1 MAQQVARRIG
11 GFLAALLLASLV
23 IFTAVEVLQG
33 DSAQMILGTEA
44 RPDTLAALRHEMG
57 LDQPVT
63 QRYADWVAGFVQ
75 GDLGTSRTYSLSV
88 STLVAER
95 LVVSVPLALAALAFA
110 VGTGLSLG
118 IFAALRRNSLIDHA
132 LMGLTQIGIAVP
144 NFWFAMVLVL
154 VFAVNLRIFPAGGF
168 PGWVQG
174 GFAAMSS
181 LVLPTV
187 ALALPQAAILARIV
201 RASLIETLHED
212 YMRTARAKGLSHGQA
227 IRRHALRNAM
237 IPVLTIMGL
246 QLAFLLA
253 GAIII
258 ENVFALPGLGRLI
271 FQAIQQRDRVV
282 VMSIVLLLVGTIM
295 LINLAL
301 ELIYLAVDPRLRKR
315 N

>member
-23 IFTAVEVLQG
+23 IFTAVEVLPG

-168 PGWVQG
+168 PGWAQG

-258 ENVFALPGLGRLI
+258 ENVVALPGLGRLI

-301 ELIYLAVDPRLRKR
+301 ELIYLAVDPRLRKQ

>member
-23 IFTAVEVLQG
+23 IFTAVEVLPG

-44 RPDTLAALRHEMG
+44 RLDTLAALRHEMG

-168 PGWVQG
+168 PGWAQG

>member
-23 IFTAVEVLQG
+23 IFTAVEVLPG

-44 RPDTLAALRHEMG
+44 RPDTLAALRLEMG

-168 PGWVQG
+168 PGWAQG

>member
-23 IFTAVEVLQG
+23 IFTAVEVLPG

-168 PGWVQG
+168 PGWAQG

>member
-23 IFTAVEVLQG
+23 IFTAVEVLPG

-44 RPDTLAALRHEMG
+44 RPDTLAALRLEMG

-75 GDLGTSRTYSLSV
+75 GDLGTSRTYSLPV
-88 STLVAER
+88 SSLVAER
-95 LVVSVPLALAALAFA
+95 LVVSVPLALAALALA

-168 PGWVQG
+168 PGWAQG

-187 ALALPQAAILARIV
+187 ALAVPQAAILARIV

-212 YMRTARAKGLSHGQA
+212 YMRTARAKGLSQGQA

-301 ELIYLAVDPRLRKR
+301 ELIYLGVDPRLRKR

>member
-23 IFTAVEVLQG
+23 IFAAVEVLPG
-33 DSAQMILGTEA
+33 DAAQMILGTEA

-57 LDQPVT
+57 LDQPVSR
-63 QRYADWVAGFVQ
+63 RYADWVVRVMQ
-75 GDLGTSRTYSLSV
+75 GDLGTSRTYSLPV
-88 STLVAER
+88 ATLVAER
-95 LVVSVPLALAALAFA
+95 LVVSVPLALAALALA

-118 IFAALRRNSLIDHA
+118 IFAALRRNSAIDHA
-132 LMGLTQIGIAVP
+132 LTGLTQIGIAVP

-154 VFAVNLRIFPAGGF
+154 VFAVNLRMFPAGGF
-168 PGWVQG
+168 PGWAQD
-174 GFAAMSS
+174 GFAAASA

-212 YMRTARAKGLSHGQA
+212 YMRTARAKGLSRGQA

-246 QLAFLLA
+246 QLSFLLA
-253 GAIII
+253 GTIII

-301 ELIYLAVDPRLRKR
+301 ELVYLAVDPRLRKR

>member
-23 IFTAVEVLQG
+23 IFTAVEVLPG

-168 PGWVQG
+168 PGWAQG

-227 IRRHALRNAM
+227 IRRHALRNAI

-301 ELIYLAVDPRLRKR
+301 ELIYLAVDPRLRKQ

>member
-1 MAQQVARRIG
+1 MVQQVARRIG

-23 IFTAVEVLQG
+23 IFTAVEVLPG

-168 PGWVQG
+168 PGWAQG

-212 YMRTARAKGLSHGQA
+212 YMRTARAKGLSQGQA

-301 ELIYLAVDPRLRKR
+301 ELIYLAVDPRLRKQ

>member
-23 IFTAVEVLQG
+23 IFTAVEVLPG

-168 PGWVQG
+168 PGWAQG

-201 RASLIETLHED
+201 RASLIETLHDD

-301 ELIYLAVDPRLRKR
+301 ELIYLAVDPRLRKQ

>member
-1 MAQQVARRIG
+1 
-11 GFLAALLLASLV
+11 
-23 IFTAVEVLQG
+23 
-33 DSAQMILGTEA
+33 MILGTEA

-168 PGWVQG
+168 PGWAQG

-212 YMRTARAKGLSHGQA
+212 YMRTARAKGLSYGQA

-301 ELIYLAVDPRLRKR
+301 ELIYLAVDPRLRKQ

>member
-23 IFTAVEVLQG
+23 IFTAVEVLPG

-168 PGWVQG
+168 PGWAQG

-295 LINLAL
+295 LVNLAL

>member
-23 IFTAVEVLQG
+23 IFTAVEVLPG

-168 PGWVQG
+168 PGWAQG

-258 ENVFALPGLGRLI
+258 ENVFVLPGLGRLI

>member
-23 IFTAVEVLQG
+23 IFTAVEVLPG

-168 PGWVQG
+168 PGWAQG

-187 ALALPQAAILARIV
+187 ALALPQVVILARIV

-212 YMRTARAKGLSHGQA
+212 YMRTARAKGLSYGQA

>member
-23 IFTAVEVLQG
+23 IFTAVEVLPG

-44 RPDTLAALRHEMG
+44 RPDTIAALRHEMG

-168 PGWVQG
+168 PGWAQG

-301 ELIYLAVDPRLRKR
+301 ELIYLAVDPRLRKQ

>member
-23 IFTAVEVLQG
+23 IFTAVEVLPG
-33 DSAQMILGTEA
+33 DSAQMILGTEV

-168 PGWVQG
+168 PGWAQG
-174 GFAAMSS
+174 SFAAMSS

-227 IRRHALRNAM
+227 IRRHALRNSM

>member
-23 IFTAVEVLQG
+23 IFTAVEVLPG

-168 PGWVQG
+168 PGWAQG

-181 LVLPTV
+181 LMLPTV

-295 LINLAL
+295 LVNLAL
-301 ELIYLAVDPRLRKR
+301 ELIYLAVDPRLRKQ

>member
-23 IFTAVEVLQG
+23 IFTAVEVLPG

-132 LMGLTQIGIAVP
+132 LMGLTQVGIAVP

-168 PGWVQG
+168 PGWAQG

-301 ELIYLAVDPRLRKR
+301 ELIYLAVDPRLRKQ

>member
-23 IFTAVEVLQG
+23 IFTAVEVLPG

-132 LMGLTQIGIAVP
+132 LMGLMQIGIAVP

-168 PGWVQG
+168 PGWAQG

>member
-23 IFTAVEVLQG
+23 IFTAVEVLPG

-132 LMGLTQIGIAVP
+132 LMGLTQVGIAVP

-168 PGWVQG
+168 PGWAQG

-258 ENVFALPGLGRLI
+258 ENVFVLPGLGRLI

>member
-23 IFTAVEVLQG
+23 IFTAVEVLPG

-88 STLVAER
+88 TTLVAER

-168 PGWVQG
+168 PGWAQG

>member
-1 MAQQVARRIG
+1 MAQLIARRIG
-11 GFLAALLLASLV
+11 GFLAALVLASLV
-23 IFTAVEVLQG
+23 IFTAVEVLPG
-33 DSAQMILGTEA
+33 DAAQMILGTEA
-44 RPDTLAALRHEMG
+44 RPDTLAALRQEMG
-57 LDQPVT
+57 LDQSVIH
-63 QRYADWVAGFVQ
+63 RYVDWVSGFIR
-75 GDLGTSRTYSLSV
+75 GDLGESRTYSLPV

-95 LVVSVPLALAALAFA
+95 LMVSLPLAVAALALA
-110 VGTGLSLG
+110 VGVGLSLG
-118 IFAALRRNSLIDHA
+118 IFAALRRNSFIDHA
-132 LMGLTQIGIAVP
+132 LMSLTQIGIAVP

-154 VFAVNLRIFPAGGF
+154 IFAVKLRMFPAGGF
-168 PGWVQG
+168 PGWTQG
-174 GFAAMSS
+174 GFVALSA

-187 ALALPQAAILARIV
+187 ALALPQASILARIV

-212 YMRTARAKGLSHGQA
+212 YMRTARAKGLSRGQA

-282 VMSIVLLLVGTIM
+282 VMSIVLLLVATIM
-295 LINLAL
+295 LITLAL
-301 ELIYLAVDPRLRKR
+301 ELVYLAVDPRLRRR

>member
-23 IFTAVEVLQG
+23 IFTAVEVLPG

-57 LDQPVT
+57 LGQPVT

-168 PGWVQG
+168 PGWAQG

-227 IRRHALRNAM
+227 IRRHALRNSM

-301 ELIYLAVDPRLRKR
+301 ELIYLVVDPRLRKR

>member
-23 IFTAVEVLQG
+23 IFTAVEVLPG
-33 DSAQMILGTEA
+33 DSAQMILGTEV
-44 RPDTLAALRHEMG
+44 RPDTLAALRLEMG

-75 GDLGTSRTYSLSV
+75 GDLGTSRTYSLPV
-88 STLVAER
+88 SSLVAER
-95 LVVSVPLALAALAFA
+95 LVVSVPLALAALALA

-168 PGWVQG
+168 PGWAQG

>member
-23 IFTAVEVLQG
+23 IFTAVEVLPG

-168 PGWVQG
+168 PGWAQG

-187 ALALPQAAILARIV
+187 ALAVPQAAILARIV

-212 YMRTARAKGLSHGQA
+212 YMRTARAKGLSQGQA

>member
-23 IFTAVEVLQG
+23 IFTAVEVLPG

-88 STLVAER
+88 LTLVAER

-168 PGWVQG
+168 PGWAQG

>member
-23 IFTAVEVLQG
+23 IFTAVEVLPG

-168 PGWVQG
+168 PGWAQG

-295 LINLAL
+295 LINLA
-301 ELIYLAVDPRLRKR
+301 VDPRLRKR

>member
-23 IFTAVEVLQG
+23 IFTAVEVLPG

-118 IFAALRRNSLIDHA
+118 IFAALRRNS
-132 LMGLTQIGIAVP
+132 
-144 NFWFAMVLVL
+144 
-154 VFAVNLRIFPAGGF
+154 
-168 PGWVQG
+168 
-174 GFAAMSS
+174 
-181 LVLPTV
+181 
-187 ALALPQAAILARIV
+187 
-201 RASLIETLHED
+201 
-212 YMRTARAKGLSHGQA
+212 
-227 IRRHALRNAM
+227 
-237 IPVLTIMGL
+237 
-246 QLAFLLA
+246 
-253 GAIII
+253 
-258 ENVFALPGLGRLI
+258 
-271 FQAIQQRDRVV
+271 
-282 VMSIVLLLVGTIM
+282 
-295 LINLAL
+295 
-301 ELIYLAVDPRLRKR
+301 
-315 N
+315 

>member
-23 IFTAVEVLQG
+23 IFTAVEVLPG

-63 QRYADWVAGFVQ
+63 QRYADWVAGFIQ

-168 PGWVQG
+168 PGWAQG

-301 ELIYLAVDPRLRKR
+301 ELIYLVVDPRLRKR

>member
-1 MAQQVARRIG
+1 MVQQVARRIG

-23 IFTAVEVLQG
+23 IFTAVEVLPG

-168 PGWVQG
+168 PGWAQG

-212 YMRTARAKGLSHGQA
+212 YMRTARAKGLSQGQA

>member
-23 IFTAVEVLQG
+23 IFTAVEVLPG

-63 QRYADWVAGFVQ
+63 QRYADWVTGFVQ

-168 PGWVQG
+168 PGWAQG

>member
-23 IFTAVEVLQG
+23 IFTAVEVLPG

-168 PGWVQG
+168 PGWAQG

-187 ALALPQAAILARIV
+187 ALALPQAVILARIV

-212 YMRTARAKGLSHGQA
+212 YMRTARAKGLSYGQA

>member
-23 IFTAVEVLQG
+23 IFTAVEVLPG

-88 STLVAER
+88 LTLVAER

-154 VFAVNLRIFPAGGF
+154 VFAVNSRIFPAGGF
-168 PGWVQG
+168 PGWAQG

>member
-23 IFTAVEVLQG
+23 IFTAIEVLPG

-168 PGWVQG
+168 PGWAQG

-301 ELIYLAVDPRLRKR
+301 ELIYFAVDPRLRKR

>member
-23 IFTAVEVLQG
+23 IFTAVEVLPG

-44 RPDTLAALRHEMG
+44 RPDTIAALRHEMG

-168 PGWVQG
+168 PGWAQG

>member
-1 MAQQVARRIG
+1 MAQQVAQRIG

-23 IFTAVEVLQG
+23 IFTAVEVLPG

-168 PGWVQG
+168 PGWAQG

-301 ELIYLAVDPRLRKR
+301 ELIYLAVDPRLRKQ

>member
-23 IFTAVEVLQG
+23 IFTAVEVLPG

-63 QRYADWVAGFVQ
+63 QRYADWVAGLVQ

-168 PGWVQG
+168 PGWAQG

-301 ELIYLAVDPRLRKR
+301 ELIYLAVDPRLRKQ

>member
-23 IFTAVEVLQG
+23 IFTAVEVLPG

-44 RPDTLAALRHEMG
+44 RPDTIAALRHEMG

-168 PGWVQG
+168 PGWAQG

-295 LINLAL
+295 LVNLAL

>member
-23 IFTAVEVLQG
+23 IFTAVEVLPG

-168 PGWVQG
+168 PGWAQG

-301 ELIYLAVDPRLRKR
+301 ELIYFAVDPRLRKR